1 MENSATEQPQ
11 VGQNPNPSKSNNTL
25 RDVLLAIALISSAA
39 SLYNA
44 YITYKSDDHSKV
56 IIVDFPKII
65 SAYPAGASVE
75 EVERLMVRTNESI
88 VRLRDAGYMV
98 LDSSVVLAAPE
109 YLYLPELDAL
119 EMDVEAELEVE

>member
-1 MENSATEQPQ
+1 MENSATEQPEVAQ
-11 VGQNPNPSKSNNTL
+11 SPNLGKRNFTL

-39 SLYNA
+39 SLYSN
-44 YITYKSDDHSKV
+44 YITNKADDNSKI

-119 EMDVEAELEVE
+119 DMDDEAELEAE

>member
-1 MENSATEQPQ
+1 MVNPLTEQSQ
-11 VGQNPNPSKSNNTL
+11 VKQSPNRNGGLITL
-25 RDVLLAIALISSAA
+25 TNALLALALAGSAA
-39 SLYNA
+39 SIYSS
-44 YITYKSDDHSKV
+44 YFSRSHDDNSKI